1 MATHRTPVS
10 QLRLIADDM
19 ALLVNQEVSLAKQE
33 LDLKVSQA
41 IYGVV
46 MIVAGTLA
54 AFIAIWVLVQALIE
68 GVATQMPSWAA
79 ALIVGGI
86 FAVAALI
93 FIRSGSNRLA
103 PDNLKPHHTIN
114 SVTRTARTIK
124 ENVK

>member
-1 MATHRTPVS
+1 MSVRQAPLS

-19 ALLVNQEVSLAKQE
+19 VLLVNQEVSLAKQE

-41 IYGVV
+41 MYGIAA
-46 MIVAGTLA
+46 IVAGTLA
-54 AFIAIWVLVQALIE
+54 AFIAVWVLVQALID
-68 GVATQMPSWAA
+68 GVATQMPDWAA

-86 FAVAALI
+86 FTVAALI
-93 FIRSGSNRLA
+93 FLRIGSHRLS

-124 ENVK
+124 ENIK